1 MKPFAAAFCLAYA
14 AIGPAGAADARKID
28 WSTIPA
34 VTVPLFYPGQS
45 SHEWLQSEKHKGA
58 FKETRRGD
66 ACTFC
71 HDEPDAEKEIG
82 DSLVAG
88 KRLEPMPPR
97 DKNGHLDLKVQVVFD
112 ERNAYFRLQWK
123 TKGARPGTTLPALR
137 FDGREWQSHGG
148 HRLETAVATGK
159 QPAAYED
166 AIAIML
172 DDGKVANFAKQGCWL
187 TCHDGE
193 RDMPG
198 AASPDEIAA
207 NPLLRAHAA
216 KGLRK
221 YLPASRSEPGDWRS
235 VKSPDQITQQRSA
248 GSFLD
253 LIQWRAGGSNPV
265 SMIEDG
271 HILESRHVD
280 SGGSA
285 AEPNF
290 DPATKRPRYMFDPAR
305 FGTRSLTDASF
316 GNKESPLIKGGN
328 ALPFDPKAAWKE
340 GDILP
345 QIVLGAPAG
354 SAVQAT
360 GTWRDGLWTVVLTRP
375 LDPPGEN
382 NKRLAPG
389 ATYNVGFAV
398 HDDNMASRGHHVG
411 FVRSLGLGVK
421 ADIEA
426 VKLP

>member
-1 MKPFAAAFCLAYA
+1 MKPSAAAFCLAIA
-14 AIGPAGAADARKID
+14 AIGPATAADGKNID
-28 WSTIPA
+28 WATIPV

-71 HDEPDAEKEIG
+71 HDEPEAEKEIG
-82 DSLVAG
+82 DSLVTG
-88 KRLEPMPPR
+88 KRLEPTPPKG
-97 DKNGHLDLKVQVVFD
+97 KNGHLNLKVQAAFD

-123 TKGARPGTTLPALR
+123 TNAARPGATLPALR
-137 FDGREWQSHGG
+137 FDGREWQTHAG
-148 HRLETAVATGK
+148 HRLEAAVAAGK

-198 AASPDEIAA
+198 AANPDEIAT
-207 NPLLRAHAA
+207 NPVLRAHAT

-221 YLPASRSEPGDWRS
+221 YLPASRSEPHDWKS
-235 VKSPDQITQQRSA
+235 VKSPDQIAQLRST
-248 GSFLD
+248 GGFLD

-265 SMIEDG
+265 ATFEDG
-271 HILESRHVD
+271 HILESRLVD
-280 SGGSA
+280 AGGLT

-290 DPATKRPRYMFDPAR
+290 DPATKRPRFMFDPTK

-316 GNKESPLIKGGN
+316 GNKEGHLIKGMN
-328 ALPFDPKAAWKE
+328 SLPFDPKSSWKE

-345 QIVLGAPAG
+345 QNVLVAPAMPTG
-354 SAVQAT
+354 QAT
-360 GTWRDGLWTVVLTRP
+360 GSWRDGVWTVVLTRP
-375 LDPPGEN
+375 LDPPGEG
-382 NKRLAPG
+382 NKRLSPG
-389 ATYNVGFAV
+389 ATYHVGFAV